1 MITDQGRWDDRDYY
15 DEHFYDIMYD
25 KITEGMKLT
34 VMTNTLRS
42 VGLSIHTKIQNF
54 QMIQWK

>member
-25 KITEGMKLT
+25 KITEVLKVINGKINGM
-34 VMTNTLRS
+34 S
-42 VGLSIHTKIQNF
+42 
-54 QMIQWK
+54 

>member
-34 VMTNTLRS
+34 TL
-42 VGLSIHTKIQNF
+42 
-54 QMIQWK
+54 

>member
-34 VMTNTLRS
+34 VDEMDKPCKCRIICKEI
-42 VGLSIHTKIQNF
+42 VPA
-54 QMIQWK
+54 